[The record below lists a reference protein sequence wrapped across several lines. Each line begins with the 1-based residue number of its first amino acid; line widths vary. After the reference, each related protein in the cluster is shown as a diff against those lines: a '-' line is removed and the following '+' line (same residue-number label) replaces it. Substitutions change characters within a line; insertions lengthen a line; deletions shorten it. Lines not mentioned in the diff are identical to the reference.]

1 MCGRA
6 EQLPLTE
13 GQSDR
18 HRYLK
23 EDQKGLKIQ
32 GKEIVVSLL
41 WSFGTLRWATELQ
54 TTKPEVITGAEMA
67 RTTHI
72 QNNYIERANAQS
84 AADPVYWVGMV
95 WSASYA
101 LARPRAEA
109 TRPDERPGQ
118 G

>member
-23 EDQKGLKIQ
+23 EDQKGLKVQ

-54 TTKPEVITGAEMA
+54 TPKPEVITGTEMA
-67 RTTHI
+67 CTTHI
-72 QNNYIERANAQS
+72 YINNYIHSAQS
-84 AADPVYWVGMV
+84 TAGSIHCSIAYI
-95 WSASYA
+95 AI
-101 LARPRAEA
+101 
-109 TRPDERPGQ
+109 
-118 G
+118 